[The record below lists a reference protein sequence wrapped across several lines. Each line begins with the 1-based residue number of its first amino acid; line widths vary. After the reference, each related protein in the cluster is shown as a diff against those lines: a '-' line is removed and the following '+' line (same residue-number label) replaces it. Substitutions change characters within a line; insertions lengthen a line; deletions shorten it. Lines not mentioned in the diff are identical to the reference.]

1 MTVNLIVLSE
11 VHQGRRIPVAVP
23 EFLIGRDPN
32 CHLRAASSD
41 VGRLHCA
48 IVTKRGRVFLRDESR
63 TEGTLLNRRLLLGG
77 EVQLVDGDHIAI
89 GPLLFLVTF
98 EPDGPVGARNRA
110 AVNAAARHDAGSHT
124 PHRQLTF
131 DAARRPKTPS
141 DAEEALYF

>member
-23 EFLIGRDPN
+23 EFLIGRDPR

-41 VGRLHCA
+41 VGGLHCA
-48 IVTKRGRVFLRDESR
+48 IVSKRGRVFLRDESR
-63 TEGTLLNRRLLLGG
+63 MEGTLLNRRLLLGG
-77 EVQLVDGDHIAI
+77 EVQLVDGDHIAV

-98 EPDGPVGARNRA
+98 EPDAPAGARNRA
-110 AVNAAARHDAGSHT
+110 AAKAAPRDARSHT
-124 PHRQLTF
+124 PHRPFLF
-131 DAARRPKTPS
+131 DAAPRRQTPN